1 MVKRGPYLSAMAANV
16 LWGVGE
22 PPRSMRWP
30 SMGHAREAIGGS
42 RRLLRPALEGRK
54 RNREKAKSNVREKSA
69 STVVFR
75 VFARNKSI
83 LVS

>member
-1 MVKRGPYLSAMAANV
+1 MVKRGPYLSAMAASV

-42 RRLLRPALEGRK
+42 LRLLPALEGQW
-54 RNREKAKSNVREKSA
+54 RNREAKSNVRDKRASA
-69 STVVFR
+69 VVFR
-75 VFARNKSI
+75 VLTRNKSI